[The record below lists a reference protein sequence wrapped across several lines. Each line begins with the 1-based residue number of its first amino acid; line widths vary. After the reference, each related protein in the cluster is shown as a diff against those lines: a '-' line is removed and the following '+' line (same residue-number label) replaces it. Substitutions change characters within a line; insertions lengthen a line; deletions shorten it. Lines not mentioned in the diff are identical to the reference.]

1 MRTMMRVMLSFGN
14 TMPKLTFAEQIIFP
28 NFQDNRKTDLNEVFF
43 NADNFEFATV
53 HTIVTANRRFK
64 HECWVVVD
72 TERYFERMI
81 RDKVQG
87 VSKNGLVFFIKT
99 SEWLEK
105 FQILP
110 GVGEEL
116 YFDGED
122 EDHLY
127 LVSAVSENMGS
138 LEVTLESYRGSF

>member
-1 MRTMMRVMLSFGN
+1 MKTTMRAMLSFGS
-14 TMPKLTFAEQIIFP
+14 TMPKLTFAKPAAFA
-28 NFQDNRKTDLNEVFF
+28 NFQDNRKTDLDEVFF
-43 NADNFEFATV
+43 SADNFEFATT
-53 HTIVTANRRFK
+53 HTIVSADRRFK
-64 HECWVVVD
+64 HECLVVVD
-72 TERYFERMI
+72 SERYFERMI

-105 FQILP
+105 FETLP
-110 GVGEEL
+110 AVGREL

-122 EDHLY
+122 Y

-138 LEVTLESYRGSF
+138 LEVTLEALRGDY